1 MSITSAL
8 QIGVSGLQAN
18 SSRVQNI
25 SSNIANAN
33 TVGYRRTF
41 AEFVTQNTG
50 STQAGVLT
58 DVRADISANGNI
70 MGTGRSTDL
79 AVQGDGFFVVSRN
92 PNDPVESNYYM
103 TRAGS
108 FTPDQDGNLRNSAG
122 YFLSGFPTDATGATG
137 SVSSTSFTDLS
148 TVNVASYQVQGTP
161 STRVGVSGNVPAQ
174 ETGPGTTGTAFEST
188 LRYVNQL
195 GGSDALNLSW
205 TPGATANE
213 WTVSITDEAG
223 INYGDATVNFTDSGV
238 NAGSPG
244 SYTPGTLPID
254 PATGVVTLSIANGG
268 TPQTLEIDFGAP
280 GTFAGMTQFSGD
292 YTPPAFADDGTETGS
307 LERAEMSDSGI
318 LYGVFDNGQRRAL
331 FQVPLANVANPD
343 QMRSIDGNAYIATRD
358 SGAVSLGNPMLNGL
372 GSINSGALEGSNVD
386 IAQELTDLIQTQRAY
401 SSSAK
406 IITTSDE
413 MLSETLSIKR

>member
-41 AEFVTQNTG
+41 SEFVTQNTG

-92 PNDPVESNYYM
+92 PNDPVESNYYL

-122 YFLSGFPTDATGATG
+122 YFLSGFPTDASGATG
-137 SVSSTSFTDLS
+137 SVSSTSYNDLS

-174 ETGPGTTGTAFEST
+174 ETGAGTTGTAFEST

-223 INYGDATVNFTDSGV
+223 NNYGDATVNFTDSGI
-238 NAGSPG
+238 NAGSPA

-254 PATGVVTLSIANGG
+254 PATGVVTLQINNGG
-268 TPQTLEIDFGAP
+268 TPQPLEIDFGAP
-280 GTFAGMTQFSGD
+280 GTFEGMTQFSGD
-292 YTPPAFADDGTETGS
+292 YTPPAFSDDGTETGS

-343 QMRSIDGNAYIATRD
+343 QMRSVDGNAYVATRD
-358 SGAVSLGNPMLNGL
+358 SGAVSIGNPMLNGL

-386 IAQELTDLIQTQRAY
+386 IAEELTDLIQTQRAY

>member
-41 AEFVTQNTG
+41 SEFVTQNTG

-70 MGTGRSTDL
+70 MGTGRATDL

-92 PNDPVESNYYM
+92 PNDPVESNYYL

-108 FTPDQDGNLRNSAG
+108 FTPDQNGNLRNSAG
-122 YFLSGFPTDATGATG
+122 YFLSGFPTDASGATG
-137 SVSSTSFTDLS
+137 SVSSTSYNDLS

-174 ETGPGTTGTAFEST
+174 ETGAGTTGTAFEST

-223 INYGDATVNFTDSGV
+223 NNYGDATVNFTDSGV
-238 NAGSPG
+238 NAGSPA

-254 PATGVVTLSIANGG
+254 PATGVVTLQINNGG
-268 TPQTLEIDFGAP
+268 TPQPLEIDFGAP
-280 GTFAGMTQFSGD
+280 GTFEGMTQFSGD
-292 YTPPAFADDGTETGS
+292 YTPPAFSDDGTETGS

-343 QMRSIDGNAYIATRD
+343 QMRSVDGNAYIATRD

-386 IAQELTDLIQTQRAY
+386 IAEELTDLIQTQRAY

>member
-174 ETGPGTTGTAFEST
+174 ETGPGTTGTAFAST

-268 TPQTLEIDFGAP
+268 TPQMLEIDFGAP

>member
-1 MSITSAL
+1 MSISSAL

-122 YFLSGFPTDATGATG
+122 YFLSGFPTDAAGATG

-174 ETGPGTTGTAFEST
+174 ETGPGTTGTPFEST

-254 PATGVVTLSIANGG
+254 PATGVVTLSIGNGG

-372 GSINSGALEGSNVD
+372 GSINSGALEDSNVD

>member
-41 AEFVTQNTG
+41 SEFVTQNTG

>member
-41 AEFVTQNTG
+41 SEFVTQNTG

-92 PNDPVESNYYM
+92 PNDPVESNYYL

-108 FTPDQDGNLRNSAG
+108 FTPDQNGNLRNSAG
-122 YFLSGFPTDATGATG
+122 YFLSGFPTDASGATG
-137 SVSSTSFTDLS
+137 SVSSTSYNDLS

-174 ETGPGTTGTAFEST
+174 ETGAGTTGTAFEST

-213 WTVSITDEAG
+213 WTVSISDEAG
-223 INYGDATVNFTDSGV
+223 NSYGDATVNFTDSGV
-238 NAGSPG
+238 NAGSPA
-244 SYTPGTLPID
+244 SYTPGSLPID
-254 PATGVVTLSIANGG
+254 PATGVVTLQINNGG
-268 TPQTLEIDFGAP
+268 TPQPLEIDFGAP
-280 GTFAGMTQFSGD
+280 GTFEGMTQFSGD
-292 YTPPAFADDGTETGS
+292 YTPPAFSDDGTETGS

-343 QMRSIDGNAYIATRD
+343 QMRSVDGNAYVATRD
-358 SGAVSLGNPMLNGL
+358 SGAVSIGNPMLNGL

-386 IAQELTDLIQTQRAY
+386 IAEELTDLIQTQRAY

>member
-41 AEFVTQNTG
+41 SEFVTQNTG

-58 DVRADISANGNI
+58 DVRANISTNGNI
-70 MGTGRSTDL
+70 MGTSSTTDL
-79 AVQGDGFFVVSRN
+79 AVQGEGFFVVSRN
-92 PNDPVESNYYM
+92 ANDPVESNYYL

-108 FTPDQDGNLRNSAG
+108 FTPDQNGNLRNSAG
-122 YFLSGFPTDATGATG
+122 YFLSGFPTDAAGATG
-137 SVSSTSFTDLS
+137 SVSSTSYNDLS
-148 TVNVASYQVQGTP
+148 TVNIASYQVQGTP
-161 STRVGVSGNVPAQ
+161 SSRVGVSANVPAQ

-195 GGSDALNLSW
+195 GGSDALTLSW
-205 TPGATANE
+205 TPGAVDNE

-223 INYGDATVNFTDSGV
+223 TNYGDATVNFTDSGAG
-238 NAGSPG
+238 AGSPA
-244 SYTPGTLPID
+244 SYTPGSLPID
-254 PATGVVTLSIANGG
+254 PATGVVTLSITNGG
-268 TPQTLEIDFGAP
+268 TPQDLEIDFGAP
-280 GTFAGMTQFSGD
+280 GTFGGMTQFSGD
-292 YTPPAFADDGTETGS
+292 YTPPAFTDDGTETGS

-318 LYGVFDNGQRRAL
+318 LFGVFDNGQRRAL

-343 QMRSIDGNAYIATRD
+343 QMQSIDGNAYVATRD

-372 GSINSGALEGSNVD
+372 GSINSNALEGSNVD

-413 MLSETLSIKR
+413 MLSETLNIKR

>member
-174 ETGPGTTGTAFEST
+174 ETGPGTTGTAFAST

>member
-41 AEFVTQNTG
+41 SEFVTQNTG

-122 YFLSGFPTDATGATG
+122 YFLSGFPTDAAGATG
-137 SVSSTSFTDLS
+137 SVSSTSYNDLS

-174 ETGPGTTGTAFEST
+174 ETGAGTTGTAFEST

-213 WTVSITDEAG
+213 WTVNISDEAG
-223 INYGDATVNFTDSGV
+223 NDYGNATVNFTDSGV
-238 NAGSPG
+238 NAGTPD

-254 PATGVVTLSIANGG
+254 PATGVVTLQINNGG
-268 TPQTLEIDFGAP
+268 TPQPLEIDFGAP
-280 GTFAGMTQFSGD
+280 GTFEGMTQFSGD

-343 QMRSIDGNAYIATRD
+343 QMRSVDGNAYVATRD
-358 SGAVSLGNPMLNGL
+358 SGAVSIGNPMLNGL

>member
-58 DVRADISANGNI
+58 EVRADISANGNI

-108 FTPDQDGNLRNSAG
+108 FTPEQDGNLRNSAG

>member
-343 QMRSIDGNAYIATRD
+343 QMRAIDGNAYIATRD

>member
-41 AEFVTQNTG
+41 SEFVTQNTG

-92 PNDPVESNYYM
+92 PNDPVESNYYL

-122 YFLSGFPTDATGATG
+122 YFLSGFPTDASGATG
-137 SVSSTSFTDLS
+137 SVSSTSYNDLS

-174 ETGPGTTGTAFEST
+174 ETGAGTTGTAFEST

-213 WTVSITDEAG
+213 WTVNISDEAG
-223 INYGDATVNFTDSGV
+223 NSYGDATVNFTDSGV
-238 NAGSPG
+238 NAGSPA

-254 PATGVVTLSIANGG
+254 PATGVVTLQINNGG
-268 TPQTLEIDFGAP
+268 TPQPLEIDFGAP
-280 GTFAGMTQFSGD
+280 GTFEGMTQFSGD
-292 YTPPAFADDGTETGS
+292 YTPPAFSDDGTETGS

-343 QMRSIDGNAYIATRD
+343 QMRSVDGNAYVATRD
-358 SGAVSLGNPMLNGL
+358 SGAVSIGNPMLNGL

-386 IAQELTDLIQTQRAY
+386 IAEELTDLIQTQRAY

>member
-41 AEFVTQNTG
+41 SEFVTQNTG
-50 STQAGVLT
+50 STQAGVST
-58 DVRADISANGNI
+58 DVRADISVNGNI

-108 FTPDQDGNLRNSAG
+108 FTPDQEGNLRNSAG

-358 SGAVSLGNPMLNGL
+358 SGTVSLGNPMLNGL

>member
-41 AEFVTQNTG
+41 SEFVTQNTG

-122 YFLSGFPTDATGATG
+122 YFLSGFPTDASGATG
-137 SVSSTSFTDLS
+137 SVSSTSYSDLS

-174 ETGPGTTGTAFEST
+174 ETGAGTTGTAFEST

-213 WTVSITDEAG
+213 WTVSISDEAG
-223 INYGDATVNFTDSGV
+223 NSYGDATVNFTDSGV
-238 NAGSPG
+238 NAGSPA

-254 PATGVVTLSIANGG
+254 PATGVVTLQINNGG
-268 TPQTLEIDFGAP
+268 TPQPLEIDFGAP
-280 GTFAGMTQFSGD
+280 GTFEGMTQFSGD
-292 YTPPAFADDGTETGS
+292 YTPPAFSDDGTETGS

-343 QMRSIDGNAYIATRD
+343 QMRSVDGNAYVATRD
-358 SGAVSLGNPMLNGL
+358 SGAVSIGNPMLNGL

-386 IAQELTDLIQTQRAY
+386 IAEELTDLIQTQRAY

>member
-41 AEFVTQNTG
+41 SEFVTQNTG

-58 DVRADISANGNI
+58 DSRADISSNGSI
-70 MGTGRSTDL
+70 MATGRATDL

-92 PNDPVESNYYM
+92 PNDPVESNYYL

-122 YFLSGFPTDATGATG
+122 YYLSGYPTDASGATG
-137 SVSSTSFTDLS
+137 SVSSTSYSDLS
-148 TVNVASYQVQGTP
+148 TVNIASYQIPGTP
-161 STRVGVSGNVPAQ
+161 SSLVNVSGNVPSQ
-174 ETGPGTTGTAFEST
+174 ETGLATPGAPFEST

-195 GGSDALNLSW
+195 GGADELTLSW
-205 TPGATANE
+205 QPGSTPSE
-213 WTVSITDEAG
+213 WTVNITDGAG
-223 INYGDATVNFTDSGV
+223 TDYGTATVNFTDSGA
-238 NAGSPG
+238 NAGSPA
-244 SYTPGTLPID
+244 SYTPGTLPMD
-254 PATGVVTLSIANGG
+254 PATGVVSLTINNGA
-268 TPQTLEIDFGAP
+268 TPQTLDISLGAP
-280 GTFAGMTQFSGD
+280 GTFEGMTQFAGD
-292 YTPPAFADDGTETGS
+292 YTPPQFDDDGTETGS
-307 LERAEMSDSGI
+307 LERAEMSDSGV
-318 LYGVFDNGQRRAL
+318 LFGVFDNGQRRAL

-343 QMRSIDGNAYIATRD
+343 QMRSVDGNAYVTTRD
-358 SGAVSLGNPMLNGL
+358 SGAVNLGGAMSNGL
-372 GSINSGALEGSNVD
+372 GSVTSGALEGSNVD

>member
-41 AEFVTQNTG
+41 SEFVTQNTG

-92 PNDPVESNYYM
+92 PNDPVESNYYL

-122 YFLSGFPTDATGATG
+122 YFLSGFPTDASGATG
-137 SVSSTSFTDLS
+137 SVSSTSYNDLS

-174 ETGPGTTGTAFEST
+174 ETGAGTTGTAFEST

-213 WTVSITDEAG
+213 WTVSISDEAG
-223 INYGDATVNFTDSGV
+223 NSYGDATVNFTDSGV
-238 NAGSPG
+238 NAGSPA
-244 SYTPGTLPID
+244 SYTPGSLPID
-254 PATGVVTLSIANGG
+254 PATGVVTLQINNGG
-268 TPQTLEIDFGAP
+268 TPQPLEIDFGAP
-280 GTFAGMTQFSGD
+280 GTFEGMTQFSGD
-292 YTPPAFADDGTETGS
+292 YTPPAFSDDGTETGS

-343 QMRSIDGNAYIATRD
+343 QMRSVDGNAYVATRD
-358 SGAVSLGNPMLNGL
+358 SGAVSIGNPILNGL
-372 GSINSGALEGSNVD
+372 GSINSGALESSNVD
-386 IAQELTDLIQTQRAY
+386 IAEELTDLIQTQRAY

>member
-58 DVRADISANGNI
+58 EVRADISANGNI

>member
-58 DVRADISANGNI
+58 DVRADISASGNI

>member
-41 AEFVTQNTG
+41 SEFVTQNTG

-108 FTPDQDGNLRNSAG
+108 FTPDQNGNLRNSAG
-122 YFLSGFPTDATGATG
+122 YFLSGFPTDAAGATG
-137 SVSSTSFTDLS
+137 SVSSTSYNDLS

-161 STRVGVSGNVPAQ
+161 SARVGVSGNVPAQ
-174 ETGPGTTGTAFEST
+174 ETGAGTTGTAFEST

-195 GGSDALNLSW
+195 GGSAALTLPW
-205 TPGATANE
+205 APGTTANE
-213 WTVSITDEAG
+213 WTVSISDEAG
-223 INYGDATVNFTDSGV
+223 NSYGDARVNFTDSGV
-238 NAGSPG
+238 NAGSPE

-254 PATGVVTLSIANGG
+254 PATGVVTLQINNGG
-268 TPQTLEIDFGAP
+268 TPQPLEIDFGAP
-280 GTFAGMTQFSGD
+280 GTFEGMTQFSGD

-343 QMRSIDGNAYIATRD
+343 QMRSVDGNAYVATRD
-358 SGAVSLGNPMLNGL
+358 SGAVSIGNPMLNGL

>member
-41 AEFVTQNTG
+41 SEFVTQNTG

-70 MGTGRSTDL
+70 MGTGRATDL

-92 PNDPVESNYYM
+92 PNDPVESNYYL

-108 FTPDQDGNLRNSAG
+108 FTPDQNGNLRNSAG
-122 YFLSGFPTDATGATG
+122 YFLSGFPTDASGATG
-137 SVSSTSFTDLS
+137 SVSSTSYNDLS

-174 ETGPGTTGTAFEST
+174 ETGAGTTGTAFEST

-213 WTVSITDEAG
+213 WTVNISDEAG
-223 INYGDATVNFTDSGV
+223 NNYGDATVNFTDSGV
-238 NAGSPG
+238 NAGSPA

-254 PATGVVTLSIANGG
+254 PATGVVTLQINNGG
-268 TPQTLEIDFGAP
+268 TPQPLEIDFGAP
-280 GTFAGMTQFSGD
+280 GTFEGMTQFSGD
-292 YTPPAFADDGTETGS
+292 YTPPVFSDDGTETGS
-307 LERAEMSDSGI
+307 LERAEMSNSGI

-343 QMRSIDGNAYIATRD
+343 QMRSVDGNAYVATRD
-358 SGAVSLGNPMLNGL
+358 SGAVSIGNPMLNGL

-386 IAQELTDLIQTQRAY
+386 IAEELTDLIQTQRAY

>member
-41 AEFVTQNTG
+41 SEFVTQNTG

-92 PNDPVESNYYM
+92 PNDPVESNYYL

-122 YFLSGFPTDATGATG
+122 YFLSGFPTDASGATG
-137 SVSSTSFTDLS
+137 SVSSTSYNDLS

-174 ETGPGTTGTAFEST
+174 ETGAGTTGTAFEST

-213 WTVSITDEAG
+213 WTVNISDEAG
-223 INYGDATVNFTDSGV
+223 NNYGDAMVNFTDSGV
-238 NAGSPG
+238 NAGSPA

-254 PATGVVTLSIANGG
+254 PATGVVTLQINNGG
-268 TPQTLEIDFGAP
+268 TPQPLEIDFGAP
-280 GTFAGMTQFSGD
+280 GTFEGMTQFSGD
-292 YTPPAFADDGTETGS
+292 YTPPAFSDDGTETGS

-343 QMRSIDGNAYIATRD
+343 QMRSVDGNAYVATRD
-358 SGAVSLGNPMLNGL
+358 SGAVSIGNPMLNGL

-386 IAQELTDLIQTQRAY
+386 IAEELTDLIQTQRAY

>member
-41 AEFVTQNTG
+41 SEFVTQNTG

-92 PNDPVESNYYM
+92 PNDPVESNYYL

-122 YFLSGFPTDATGATG
+122 YFLSGFPTDASGATG
-137 SVSSTSFTDLS
+137 SVSSTSYNDLS

-174 ETGPGTTGTAFEST
+174 ETGAGTTGTAFEST

-213 WTVSITDEAG
+213 WTVSISDEAG
-223 INYGDATVNFTDSGV
+223 SSYGEATVNFTDSGV
-238 NAGSPG
+238 NAGSPA

-254 PATGVVTLSIANGG
+254 PATGVVTLQINNGG
-268 TPQTLEIDFGAP
+268 TPQPLEIDFGAP
-280 GTFAGMTQFSGD
+280 GTFEGMTQFSGD
-292 YTPPAFADDGTETGS
+292 YTPPAFSDDGTETGS

-343 QMRSIDGNAYIATRD
+343 QMRSVDGNAYVATRD
-358 SGAVSLGNPMLNGL
+358 SGAVSIGNPMLNGL

-386 IAQELTDLIQTQRAY
+386 IAEELTDLIQTQRAY

>member
-343 QMRSIDGNAYIATRD
+343 QMRSIDGNAYTATRD

>member
-41 AEFVTQNTG
+41 SEFVTQNTG

-92 PNDPVESNYYM
+92 PNDPVESNYYL

-108 FTPDQDGNLRNSAG
+108 FTPDQNGNLRNSAG
-122 YFLSGFPTDATGATG
+122 YFLSGFPTDASGATG
-137 SVSSTSFTDLS
+137 SVSSTSYNDLS

-174 ETGPGTTGTAFEST
+174 ETGAGTTGTAFEST

-213 WTVSITDEAG
+213 WTVNISDEAG
-223 INYGDATVNFTDSGV
+223 NSYGDATVNFTDSGV
-238 NAGSPG
+238 NAGSPA

-254 PATGVVTLSIANGG
+254 PATGVVTLQINNGG
-268 TPQTLEIDFGAP
+268 TPQPLEIDFGAP
-280 GTFAGMTQFSGD
+280 GTFEGMTQFSGD
-292 YTPPAFADDGTETGS
+292 YTPPAFSDDGTETGS

-343 QMRSIDGNAYIATRD
+343 QMRSVDGNAYVATRD
-358 SGAVSLGNPMLNGL
+358 SGAVSIGNPMLNGL

-386 IAQELTDLIQTQRAY
+386 IAEELTDLIQTQRAY

>member
-41 AEFVTQNTG
+41 SEFVTQNTG

-92 PNDPVESNYYM
+92 PNDPVESNYYL

-122 YFLSGFPTDATGATG
+122 YFLSGFPTDASGATG
-137 SVSSTSFTDLS
+137 SVSSTSYNDLS

-174 ETGPGTTGTAFEST
+174 ETGAGTIGTAFEST

-213 WTVSITDEAG
+213 WTVNISDEAG
-223 INYGDATVNFTDSGV
+223 NSYGDATVNFTDSGV
-238 NAGSPG
+238 NAGSPA

-254 PATGVVTLSIANGG
+254 PATGVVTLQINNGG
-268 TPQTLEIDFGAP
+268 TPQPLEIDFGAP
-280 GTFAGMTQFSGD
+280 GTFEGMTQFSGD
-292 YTPPAFADDGTETGS
+292 YTPPAFSDDGTETGS

-343 QMRSIDGNAYIATRD
+343 QMRSVDGNAYVATRD
-358 SGAVSLGNPMLNGL
+358 SGAVSIGNPMLNGL

-386 IAQELTDLIQTQRAY
+386 IAEELTDLIQTQRAY

>member
-8 QIGVSGLQAN
+8 QVGVSGLQAN

-41 AEFVTQNTG
+41 SEFVTQNTG
-50 STQAGVLT
+50 STQAGVST

-70 MGTGRSTDL
+70 MGTGRATDL

-92 PNDPVESNYYM
+92 PNDPVESNYYL

-108 FTPDQDGNLRNSAG
+108 FAPDQDGNLRNSAG

-137 SVSSTSFTDLS
+137 SVSSTSFNDLS

-161 STRVGVSGNVPAQ
+161 SSRVGVSGNVPAQ

-195 GGSDALNLSW
+195 GGSDALTLSW
-205 TPGATANE
+205 TPGANANE
-213 WTVSITDEAG
+213 WTVTITDEVG
-223 INYGDATVNFTDSGV
+223 TNYGDATVNFTDSGV

-268 TPQTLEIDFGAP
+268 TPQALEVDFGAP
-280 GTFAGMTQFSGD
+280 GTFTGMTQFSGD
-292 YTPPAFADDGTETGS
+292 YTPPAFTDDGTETGS
-307 LERAEMSDSGI
+307 LERAEMSDSGV
-318 LYGVFDNGQRRAL
+318 LFGVFDNGQRRAL
-331 FQVPLANVANPD
+331 FQVPLANVVNPD
-343 QMRSIDGNAYIATRD
+343 QMRSVDGNAYVATRE
-358 SGAVSLGNPMLNGL
+358 SGAVNLGGPKSNGL
-372 GSINSGALEGSNVD
+372 GSISSGALEGSNVD

-401 SSSAK
+401 SSNAK

>member
-148 TVNVASYQVQGTP
+148 TVNVASYQVQGAP

>member
-41 AEFVTQNTG
+41 SEFVTQNTG
-50 STQAGVLT
+50 ATQAGVLT

-122 YFLSGFPTDATGATG
+122 YFLSGFPTDAAGATG
-137 SVSSTSFTDLS
+137 SVSSTSYNDLS
-148 TVNVASYQVQGTP
+148 TVNVASYQIQGTP
-161 STRVGVSGNVPAQ
+161 SARVGVSGNVPAQ
-174 ETGPGTTGTAFEST
+174 ETGAGTTGTAFEST

-195 GGSDALNLSW
+195 GGSDALTLSW
-205 TPGATANE
+205 APGTTANE
-213 WTVSITDEAG
+213 WTVSISDEAG
-223 INYGDATVNFTDSGV
+223 NNYGDARVNFTDSGV
-238 NAGSPG
+238 NAGSPE

-254 PATGVVTLSIANGG
+254 PATGVVTLQINNGG
-268 TPQTLEIDFGAP
+268 TPQPLEIDFGAP
-280 GTFAGMTQFSGD
+280 GTFEGMTQFSGD

-307 LERAEMSDSGI
+307 LE
-318 LYGVFDNGQRRAL
+318 
-331 FQVPLANVANPD
+331 
-343 QMRSIDGNAYIATRD
+343 
-358 SGAVSLGNPMLNGL
+358 
-372 GSINSGALEGSNVD
+372 
-386 IAQELTDLIQTQRAY
+386 
-401 SSSAK
+401 
-406 IITTSDE
+406 
-413 MLSETLSIKR
+413 

>member
-1 MSITSAL
+1 
-8 QIGVSGLQAN
+8 
-18 SSRVQNI
+18 
-25 SSNIANAN
+25 
-33 TVGYRRTF
+33 
-41 AEFVTQNTG
+41 
-50 STQAGVLT
+50 
-58 DVRADISANGNI
+58 
-70 MGTGRSTDL
+70 
-79 AVQGDGFFVVSRN
+79 GDGFFVVSRN

-122 YFLSGFPTDATGATG
+122 YFLSGFPTDAAGATG
-137 SVSSTSFTDLS
+137 SVSSTSYNDLS

-161 STRVGVSGNVPAQ
+161 SARVGVSGNVPAQ
-174 ETGPGTTGTAFEST
+174 ETGAGSTGTAFEST

-195 GGSDALNLSW
+195 GGSDALTLSW
-205 TPGATANE
+205 APGTTANE
-213 WTVSITDEAG
+213 WTVSISDEAG
-223 INYGDATVNFTDSGV
+223 NSYGDATVNFTDSGV
-238 NAGSPG
+238 NAGSPE

-254 PATGVVTLSIANGG
+254 PATGVVTLQINNGG
-268 TPQTLEIDFGAP
+268 TPQPLEIDFGAP
-280 GTFAGMTQFSGD
+280 GTFEGMTQFSGD

-343 QMRSIDGNAYIATRD
+343 QMRSVDGNAYVATRD
-358 SGAVSLGNPMLNGL
+358 SGAVSIGNPMLNGL

>member
-41 AEFVTQNTG
+41 SEFVTQNTG

-58 DVRADISANGNI
+58 DVRADVSANGSI
-70 MGTGRSTDL
+70 MATGRSTDL

-108 FTPDQDGNLRNSAG
+108 FSPDQDGNLRNAAG
-122 YFLSGFPTDATGATG
+122 YFLSGYPTDATGATG
-137 SVSSTSFTDLS
+137 SVSSTSYNDLS
-148 TVNVASYQVQGTP
+148 TVNIASYQIQGTP
-161 STRVGVSGNVPAQ
+161 SSEIGVSGNVPSQ
-174 ETGPGTTGTAFEST
+174 ETGLATPGAPFEST

-195 GGSDALNLSW
+195 GGSDELTLSW
-205 TPGATANE
+205 QPSTTASE
-213 WTVSITDEAG
+213 WTVNISDGAGTD
-223 INYGDATVNFTDSGV
+223 YGTATVNFTDSGA
-238 NAGSPG
+238 NAGTPG
-244 SYTPGTLPID
+244 TYTPGTLPMD
-254 PATGVVTLSIANGG
+254 PATGIVTLTINNGA
-268 TPQTLEIDFGAP
+268 TPQTLDINFGAP
-280 GTFAGMTQFSGD
+280 GTFEGMTQFAGD
-292 YTPPAFADDGTETGS
+292 YTPPEFADDGTETGG
-307 LERAEMSDSGI
+307 LERAEMSDMGV
-318 LYGVFDNGQRRAL
+318 LFGVFDNGQRRAL

-343 QMRSIDGNAYIATRD
+343 QMRSIEGNAYVATRE
-358 SGAVSLGNPMLNGL
+358 SGAVSLGGAMTNGL
-372 GSINSGALEGSNVD
+372 GSVNSGALEGSNVD
-386 IAQELTDLIQTQRAY
+386 IAEELTDLIQTQRAY

>member
-41 AEFVTQNTG
+41 SEFVTQNTG
-50 STQAGVLT
+50 ATQAGVLT

-122 YFLSGFPTDATGATG
+122 YFLSGFPTDAAGATG
-137 SVSSTSFTDLS
+137 SVSSTSYNDLS
-148 TVNVASYQVQGTP
+148 TVNVASYQIQGTP
-161 STRVGVSGNVPAQ
+161 SARVGVSGNVPAQ
-174 ETGPGTTGTAFEST
+174 ETGAGTTGTAFEST

-195 GGSDALNLSW
+195 GGSDALTLSW
-205 TPGATANE
+205 APGTTANE
-213 WTVSITDEAG
+213 WTVSISDEAG
-223 INYGDATVNFTDSGV
+223 NNYGDATVNFTESGV
-238 NAGSPG
+238 NAGSPE

-254 PATGVVTLSIANGG
+254 PATGVVTLQINNGG
-268 TPQTLEIDFGAP
+268 TPQPLEIDFGAP
-280 GTFAGMTQFSGD
+280 GTFEGMTQFSGD

-343 QMRSIDGNAYIATRD
+343 QMRSVDGNAYVATRD
-358 SGAVSLGNPMLNGL
+358 SGAVSIGNPMLNGL

>member
-1 MSITSAL
+1 
-8 QIGVSGLQAN
+8 
-18 SSRVQNI
+18 
-25 SSNIANAN
+25 NIANAN

-41 AEFVTQNTG
+41 SEFVTQNTG

-92 PNDPVESNYYM
+92 PNDPVESNYYL

-122 YFLSGFPTDATGATG
+122 YFLSGFPTDASGATG
-137 SVSSTSFTDLS
+137 SVSSTSYNDLS

-174 ETGPGTTGTAFEST
+174 ETGAGTTGTAFEST

-213 WTVSITDEAG
+213 WTVNISDEAG
-223 INYGDATVNFTDSGV
+223 NSYGDATVNFTDSGV
-238 NAGSPG
+238 NAGSPA

-254 PATGVVTLSIANGG
+254 PATGVVTLQINNGG
-268 TPQTLEIDFGAP
+268 TPQPLEIDFGAP
-280 GTFAGMTQFSGD
+280 GTFEGMTQFSGD
-292 YTPPAFADDGTETGS
+292 YTPPAFSDDGTETGS

-343 QMRSIDGNAYIATRD
+343 QMRSVDGNAYVATRD
-358 SGAVSLGNPMLNGL
+358 SGAVSIGNPMLNGL

-386 IAQELTDLIQTQRAY
+386 IAEELTDLIQTQRAY

>member
-41 AEFVTQNTG
+41 SEFVTQNTG

-122 YFLSGFPTDATGATG
+122 YFLSGFPTDAAGATG
-137 SVSSTSFTDLS
+137 SVSSTSYNDLS

-174 ETGPGTTGTAFEST
+174 ETGAGTTGTAFEST

-213 WTVSITDEAG
+213 WTVSISDEAG
-223 INYGDATVNFTDSGV
+223 NNYGDATVNFTDSGV
-238 NAGSPG
+238 NAGSPE

-254 PATGVVTLSIANGG
+254 PATGVVTLQINNGG
-268 TPQTLEIDFGAP
+268 TPQPLEIDFGAP
-280 GTFAGMTQFSGD
+280 GTFEGMTQFSGD

-343 QMRSIDGNAYIATRD
+343 QMRSVDGNAYVATRD
-358 SGAVSLGNPMLNGL
+358 SGAVSIGNPMLNGL